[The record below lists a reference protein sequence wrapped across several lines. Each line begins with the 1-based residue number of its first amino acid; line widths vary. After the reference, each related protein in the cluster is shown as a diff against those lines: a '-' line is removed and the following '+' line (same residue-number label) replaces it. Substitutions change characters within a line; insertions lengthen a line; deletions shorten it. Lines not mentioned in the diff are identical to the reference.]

1 MHSPLLL
8 SKPKWSDSPMN
19 LFKIRVSRRA
29 VLPYNLKIK
38 INKKPICGGAFR
50 TFPAVTVIWMPRV
63 SFAILRLV
71 ISRKSW
77 VNFSAVLNSDFISRE
92 HLRALLVLI
101 LPVAVNHNDCL
112 QSFCCCFGAAGT
124 PDLRGHAA
132 QLHRVFRSLAVRER
146 EKKCCRSSSFTM
158 SSKPDTSALKQ
169 IPEGGVLLWLQSH
182 PAGSA
187 VCQTFS
193 NSSSGETKK
202 NPHSWN
208 LSEASFFRLQGRA
221 AISGSAEIFCRAAA
235 CRTPPALPVL
245 ATCLSELSNSSH
257 CS

>member
-1 MHSPLLL
+1 M
-8 SKPKWSDSPMN
+8 
-19 LFKIRVSRRA
+19 A
-29 VLPYNLKIK
+29 
-38 INKKPICGGAFR
+38 
-50 TFPAVTVIWMPRV
+50 VIWTPRV

-112 QSFCCCFGAAGT
+112 QSLCCCSGAAGT

-146 EKKCCRSSSFTM
+146 EKKCSRSSSFTM

-169 IPEGGVLLWLQSH
+169 IPEGGGVAMATKSPRGLGRVSNFFQF
-182 PAGSA
+182 
-187 VCQTFS
+187 TFWRD
-193 NSSSGETKK
+193 EK
-202 NPHSWN
+202 NPHS
-208 LSEASFFRLQGRA
+208 
-221 AISGSAEIFCRAAA
+221 
-235 CRTPPALPVL
+235 
-245 ATCLSELSNSSH
+245 
-257 CS
+257 